1 MIALIGALS
10 LAVMLLFLLV
20 GILAALRK
28 TGKAKK
34 MFFISACGLVLFI
47 VMIVITP
54 SNYGQISASK
64 PVQHKVAEKK
74 QSPQEVEKQKAAK
87 AKAKAEQASKA
98 KAKAKAE
105 EEAKTKEM
113 LKKVHLNGIQGLPR
127 FKVDKYSKG
136 QTFPALNGNTMP
148 CNWQTCYRV
157 EFDVKGLTNETVT
170 KGEHWYSP
178 LKETGQ
184 YSTNYKSIK
193 AKLMKGYSEQTG
205 LTPGEVYTDEANVE
219 VAYFTNDNFL
229 LKLKFFKE

>member
-10 LAVMLLFLLV
+10 LAVMLVSFLLGIIAAVRKV
-20 GILAALRK
+20 GK
-28 TGKAKK
+28 PKK
-34 MFFISACGLVLFI
+34 LFFISAGGLVVFI
-47 VMIVITP
+47 VMLIITP
-54 SNYGQISASK
+54 SNYGQESASH
-64 PVQHKVAEKK
+64 PVQHKVAVKNAS
-74 QSPQEVEKQKAAK
+74 QQELEKQKAAE

-98 KAKAKAE
+98 KAKAKEA
-105 EEAKTKEM
+105 AKTKEM
-113 LKKVHLNGIQGLPR
+113 LKKVHLDGIQGLPR

-148 CNWQTCYRV
+148 CNWKTCYRV

-193 AKLMKGYSEQTG
+193 AKLMKGYSDQTG